1 METKPVVTCY
11 GDNSLFSGLQPLINR
26 GLPQEATE
34 WRRSYGRPAKFVR
47 LEVSFVPYDDDILPT
62 ENEKTLISRPF
73 FHIYWTECDL
83 DNYKQSVRED
93 MAEWHAALKNN
104 NIPDW
109 LIVVVVSDESKVKS
123 KLLPRSSVIDKV
135 KSDFCGKQVDRCIVL
150 TEPLKGDQK
159 CLDSW
164 NNFYQ
169 RLRQLLL
176 QSFNK
181 HLNKYEENMRSLRER
196 RNEHNWSFSEY
207 FLVQEELAFMFEML
221 GIYDDSLLQYD
232 ELDALFTQFLL
243 NHAAGETVDWLT
255 PFVEPCTTWAG
266 ISLTK
271 ALNWEKRDLI
281 KQNKASLLEFRN
293 YLFSRQCAL
302 LSLLNRPWEIAERAV
317 AYLHNT
323 VQEMKTLEIQLPEGS
338 LACWVFLSCLEV
350 LQTSEKLND
359 TNQSNAHSLYT
370 ASLWDYARRKLKELG
385 FLCGLMPGLDSKPT
399 SEQLSK
405 VVDLLFGM
413 GVNDEDA
420 TGIGPPRPIDRLREA
435 LSSKESFKQHYLE
448 LSELAMGTF
457 KHIGRV
463 RSARIIGH
471 DLAEFYMKLG
481 EPLKAEGFL
490 LDAMKMY
497 KQEGW
502 DILADGVR
510 ILVAQC
516 QKKLDNTLKYIKT
529 CCHIACSNYLTLSE
543 RCHYLEELYQ
553 LTNNSDSPFYLKTHP
568 AFITEDIIL
577 NTPVATFR
585 DEMSVTLEIRNNF
598 PQDITV
604 DFISLGFSHE
614 ITASSRSSKSKQKRP
629 LSRQASLYEMVD
641 EPMMSFQ
648 CIRPQLP
655 SQISVTEHT
664 EIKQDK
670 TVTSGIICTNSNEL
684 LKRVESV
691 HGSVSDN
698 ILKLNY
704 KMSLIVENITLKPGL
719 NSVTLKCQVQN
730 CKKGLY
736 KMGQLCIKTK
746 QMEFIRH
753 NVAHDVFIEIFC
765 QQPYIEI
772 TPSPEI
778 GQLVSGIRQEVEVTF
793 HTSSIPILANNILRV
808 TTSDGLSVSNGKDEE
823 TNIPLPATPANDLFT
838 FKLFLQHVFTKDQV
852 EGTVTFDGDFLHSP
866 ISCQIVFYPPLAF
879 SHRLYSCKERKYIQV
894 EVKGSNR
901 IPFLVS
907 NPLLKAVENNDVE
920 FIPLGYTSKW
930 QEIHCEQSTC
940 FMWQLR
946 SNAIPMPSSLDLI
959 FTVTYRTM
967 ADEDDLSR
975 LSVYNIHMINLQ
987 TLYIITSTILP
998 GNDQKQCKVG
1008 TVCHLDF
1015 CVTTTSKSES
1025 ANNTQLLYEVVVD
1038 HLLWAVCGKVTGVFS
1053 LNDSK
1058 FKGQLQVIPLMP
1070 GFLPLPLIS
1079 LSKYKPKDGQTY
1091 PASDKDTVNEC
1102 IQLANEKF
1110 DIGQVYNSSLG
1121 KQVHVYSQQG
1131 SGNIETII
1139 TY

>member
-83 DNYKQSVRED
+83 DNYKQSVKED

-529 CCHIACSNYLTLSE
+529 CCHIACSSYLTLSE

-604 DFISLGFSHE
+604 DFISLGFSYE
-614 ITASSRSSKSKQKRP
+614 ITASSRS
-629 LSRQASLYEMVD
+629 
-641 EPMMSFQ
+641 
-648 CIRPQLP
+648 I
-655 SQISVTEHT
+655 
-664 EIKQDK
+664 
-670 TVTSGIICTNSNEL
+670 
-684 LKRVESV
+684 
-691 HGSVSDN
+691 
-698 ILKLNY
+698 
-704 KMSLIVENITLKPGL
+704 ENISLKPGL

-838 FKLFLQHVFTKDQV
+838 FKLFLQHVLTKDQV

-907 NPLLKAVENNDVE
+907 TPQLKAVENNDVE

-946 SNAIPMPSSLDLI
+946 SNAIPMPSSLDLT

-1091 PASDKDTVNEC
+1091 SASDKDTVNEC

-1110 DIGQVYNSSLG
+1110 DVGQVYNSSLG
-1121 KQVHVYSQQG
+1121 KQVHVYSEQG